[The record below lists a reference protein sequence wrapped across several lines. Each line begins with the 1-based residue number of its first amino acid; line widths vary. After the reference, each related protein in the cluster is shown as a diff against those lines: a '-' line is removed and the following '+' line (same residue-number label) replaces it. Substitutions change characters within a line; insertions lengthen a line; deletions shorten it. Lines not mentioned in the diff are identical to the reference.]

1 MTVEVKVD
9 ETDIP
14 NVKLEQTADVLIDA
28 YPNKTFKGHVTQI
41 GESAVGR
48 TSGTTSGATAT
59 TSEEA
64 KDFKVVVVIDDP
76 PPSLRPGLSA
86 TAKITTATRKDA
98 VAVPIQAVTER
109 MRRELEEK
117 TPGAKDGK
125 GGKGSEVAAVSAK
138 DKEKDK
144 EELQGVFVVRNGR
157 AEFVQVESGIMS
169 STDMEILKGIQ
180 PGDVIV
186 TGSFS
191 VLRTLKNHTK
201 VSIESTPPV
210 MTASAQGS

>member
-1 MTVEVKVD
+1 M
-9 ETDIP
+9 
-14 NVKLEQTADVLIDA
+14 
-28 YPNKTFKGHVTQI
+28 
-41 GESAVGR
+41 
-48 TSGTTSGATAT
+48 
-59 TSEEA
+59 
-64 KDFKVVVVIDDP
+64 
-76 PPSLRPGLSA
+76 
-86 TAKITTATRKDA
+86 
-98 VAVPIQAVTER
+98 
-109 MRRELEEK
+109 
-117 TPGAKDGK
+117 
-125 GGKGSEVAAVSAK
+125 
-138 DKEKDK
+138 
-144 EELQGVFVVRNGR
+144 VRNGR

>member
-1 MTVEVKVD
+1 
-9 ETDIP
+9 
-14 NVKLEQTADVLIDA
+14 VKLGQTAEVLIDA
-28 YPNKTFKGHVTQI
+28 YPNKTFKGRVTQI

-48 TSGTTSGATAT
+48 TTGTTSGTTGGATAT
-59 TSEEA
+59 NTDEA

-76 PPSLRPGLSA
+76 PPGLRPGLSA

-98 VAVPIQAVTER
+98 VGVPIQAVTSR

-117 TPGAKDGK
+117 PDAAKP
-125 GGKGSEVAAVSAK
+125 AASSVTASTK
-138 DKEKDK
+138 DKEKGK

-157 AEFVQVESGIMS
+157 ATFVPIESGIMS
-169 STDMEILKGIQ
+169 STDMELLKGVQ

-191 VLRTLKNHTK
+191 VLRTLKNNTK
-201 VSIESTPPV
+201 VRIETAPAMPTP
-210 MTASAQGS
+210 TGT